1 MHVHFMKFFL
11 ENFIVSLQYT
21 YVYLNLGGKY
31 GFWLKIGPKKVKIW
45 QITTSPEQYL
55 QILCTRSRILQNVYK
70 QNSTLLCTILS
81 TKCKI
86 MQNSTK
92 LFFTAWFSSQK
103 CTLSY
108 NISGGGETRPKE
120 PKFEEKSIL
129 KKVLIFDL
137 IQHMAAV
144 IQSACILWSAIT
156 WKISSEISS
165 HGPPDNILQG

>member
-1 MHVHFMKFFL
+1 
-11 ENFIVSLQYT
+11 
-21 YVYLNLGGKY
+21 
-31 GFWLKIGPKKVKIW
+31 
-45 QITTSPEQYL
+45 
-55 QILCTRSRILQNVYK
+55 
-70 QNSTLLCTILS
+70 
-81 TKCKI
+81 

-137 IQHMAAV
+137 IQHMAEWLDLRPKYLGPQNIVRKFAKMY
-144 IQSACILWSAIT
+144 IWNEK
-156 WKISSEISS
+156 KIV
-165 HGPPDNILQG
+165 DQ